1 VNNKDNDMKFM
12 MMMNTPRGTGDYQIN
27 QWTPEAFNA
36 HIQFMKDL
44 NRDLRKTGEFVEA
57 QGLTPPGQARIVRV
71 GAGGA
76 PVVSDGPFA
85 ETKEFLAGYWI
96 IEVEKRE
103 RAYEIAARASSA
115 PGPDGKPLVIPIEL
129 REVMSAPLPDGA

>member
-1 VNNKDNDMKFM
+1 MKFM
-12 MMMNTPRGTGDYQIN
+12 LMMNAPRGTGDYQIF

-44 NRDLRKTGEFVEA
+44 NRDLTKSGEFVEA
-57 QGLTPPGQARIVRV
+57 QGLTPPGQAKIVKW
-71 GAGGA
+71 GKDNK
-76 PVVSDGPFA
+76 PIVSDGPFA

-96 IEVEKRE
+96 IQVDKPE

-115 PGPDGKPLVIPIEL
+115 PGPDGKPLVLAIEV
-129 REVMSAPLPDGA
+129 REVMGVPAPSEG